1 MFSGLRKTLGD
12 QLERRRHR
20 PFLEA
25 AMASCALIAIAD
37 GVVTLSERSRVDQ
50 ILERL
55 DELRFFDVHE
65 AVNLFNDF
73 VAGIEQDHDKGRQDA
88 LAAVAKMKGERAE
101 ARLLIRI
108 CIAVSWA
115 DDEFPE
121 SERHEVEAVCRLLGF
136 EPAEFLEVDGLS
148 GHADS

>member
-1 MFSGLRKTLGD
+1 MFETLREGLKG

-37 GVVTLSERSRVDQ
+37 GVVTLSERNRVDQ

-65 AVNLFNDF
+65 AINLFNDF
-73 VAGIEQDHDKGRQDA
+73 VEGIEAHQDIGRKKA
-88 LAAVAKMKGERAE
+88 LEAIGRMKDERAE

-108 CIAVSWA
+108 CLAVSYA
-115 DDEFPE
+115 DEAFPDR
-121 SERHEVEAVCRLLGF
+121 ERAEVEEICRLLGF
-136 EPAEFLEVDGLS
+136 DPTEFLGDEG
-148 GHADS
+148 

>member
-1 MFSGLRKTLGD
+1 MFEALRAGLKG
-12 QLERRRHR
+12 QLERRRQR

-25 AMASCALIAIAD
+25 AMASCALVAIAD

-65 AVNLFNDF
+65 AIDLFNDY
-73 VAGIEQDHDKGRQDA
+73 VEGIEAHNRIGRRKALDA
-88 LAAVAKMKGERAE
+88 IAKMKGERAE

-108 CIAVSWA
+108 CLAVSFA
-115 DDEFPE
+115 DEAFPD
-121 SERHEVEAVCRLLGF
+121 SERQEVEAICKRLGF
-136 EPAEFLEVDGLS
+136 DPQEFLGDLEPPES
-148 GHADS
+148 A